1 MALPK
6 YKSFLGIAKEP
17 SHAAGVAPT
26 ATDPVDFIPVN
37 SLAPFDNIKYLD
49 DENWR
54 GSMVKTY
61 GTTQGPIHAEF
72 EFGGTVYPDTIGYA
86 VAGVLGDVVKSGA
99 TAPYTYAVST
109 LNSGNGQ
116 TTSYTLTDY
125 NAVNERQFAGC
136 QFGSVGFKFNADGL
150 LEYTAMAQ
158 GFKSATKTPVAT
170 PSYSAVTQMPVW
182 EGSTSINGSAAL
194 NLSEGEINIK
204 RDLTPIFTVN
214 NSQDPYQI
222 FQGAVEVDGSLM
234 LVMEDDTQ
242 LTYYLN
248 NTQPALDID
257 FTQGTGATLTQ
268 IKFHLT
274 KCAFEVA
281 KVTRSK
287 DYVEL
292 SVNFKGIAN
301 TTDAGASGGYSPI
314 KVTLQNAK
322 ATNVYS

>member
-17 SHAAGVAPT
+17 AHAAGVAPT
-26 ATDPVDFIPVN
+26 ATTAVDYIPVN
-37 SLAPFDNIKYLD
+37 NIAPFDNIKYLD

-72 EFGGTVYPDTIGYA
+72 EFGGTVYPDTIGYPI
-86 VAGVLGDVVKSGA
+86 AGVLGDVVKSGA
-99 TAPYTYAVST
+99 TPPYTYAIST
-109 LNSGNGQ
+109 LNSGTGQ
-116 TTSYTLTDY
+116 ATSYTLTDY
-125 NAVNERQFAGC
+125 NAINARQFAGC
-136 QFGSVGFKFNADGL
+136 QFGSIDFKFNADGL
-150 LEYTAMAQ
+150 LEYTTMAQ
-158 GFKSATKTPVAT
+158 GFQSATASTPTA
-170 PSYSAVTQMPVW
+170 SYSTVQQMPVW
-182 EGSTSINGSAAL
+182 EGATSIAGSAAA
-194 NLSEGEINIK
+194 NLAEGTINIK
-204 RDLTPIFTVN
+204 RELSTIFTVN
-214 NSQDPYQI
+214 NSQAPYQI
-222 FQGAVEVDGSLM
+222 FQGAVEVEGALT

-242 LTYYLN
+242 LQYYLS

-257 FTQGTGATLTQ
+257 FTQGTGATQTQ

-281 KVTRSK
+281 KIERSK

-301 TTDAGASGGYSPI
+301 TTDAGASGGYSPV

>member
-1 MALPK
+1 MALPR

-26 ATDPVDFIPVN
+26 ATAAVDFIPVN
-37 SLAPFDNIKYLD
+37 SISPFDNIKYLD

-72 EFGGTVYPDTIGYA
+72 EFGGTVYPDTIGYP

-99 TAPYTYAVST
+99 TAPYTYAIST
-109 LNSGNGQ
+109 LNSGSGQ
-116 TTSYTLTDY
+116 ATSYTLTDY
-125 NAVNERQFAGC
+125 NAINARQFAGC
-136 QFGSVGFKFNADGL
+136 QFGSVDFKFNADGL

-158 GFKSATKTPVAT
+158 GFQSATATVPTASYTTVA
-170 PSYSAVTQMPVW
+170 QMPVW
-182 EGSTSINGSAAL
+182 EGATSIAGSSAT
-194 NLSEGEINIK
+194 NLVDGNISIK

-214 NSQDPYQI
+214 NSQAPYQI
-222 FQGAVEVDGSLM
+222 FQGAVEVEGALT

-242 LTYYLN
+242 LAYYLN
-248 NTQPALDID
+248 NTQPILDID
-257 FTQGTGATLTQ
+257 FTQGSGSTLTQ

-281 KVTRSK
+281 KVDRSK
-287 DYVEL
+287 DFVEL
-292 SVNFKGIAN
+292 SVNFKAIAN
-301 TTDAGASGGYSPI
+301 TTDQGASGGYSPI

-322 ATNVYS
+322 STNVYS